1 MDKYVAWVNETKIN
15 NTIKSL
21 ENNNMKGYLAN
32 NKDELIKI
40 IDELT
45 NECNSLS
52 YIFTTLNKM
61 MLISLM

>member
-40 IDELT
+40 ID
-45 NECNSLS
+45 
-52 YIFTTLNKM
+52 
-61 MLISLM
+61 